1 MLRLLVC
8 TLFTQENEFEEC
20 VKSIQIQNYRHFEHI
35 VFENLP
41 NKEAHDAL
49 YSSFF
54 DNSAEFDL
62 LVKVDA
68 DMVLT
73 DRDFFGKLA
82 EKFCTLPWLE
92 HLEIAVHDFF
102 SDQLIWGLHVY
113 RNTFQWKKKEE
124 TLFTDLVPMDNKRK
138 LSDADDLAPA
148 AIHCKNPGR
157 FQSFHYGIHKAVKIM
172 QPDRKD
178 KKPSYSKYHWDIIQ
192 KTWNHF
198 LTTKDVRLGLS
209 VLGAEF
215 AFLNK
220 LQPGHLDYTNPYCY
234 DHFIEY
240 ENYDFGQIFQ
250 EINRFRNW
258 NWGFLPDEM
267 RRDVISYLEGGH
279 MLHLRTLARLM
290 IGLSMYMK
298 RKCIGLISK

>member
-1 MLRLLVC
+1 M
-8 TLFTQENEFEEC
+8 Q
-20 VKSIQIQNYRHFEHI
+20 SIQKQSYRHFEHI

-73 DRDFFGKLA
+73 DLDFFGKVV
-82 EKFCTLPWLE
+82 EKFSTHPWLE
-92 HLEIAVHDFF
+92 QLEIAVQDFF
-102 SDQLIWGLHVY
+102 SDQFIWGLNVY
-113 RNTFQWKKKEE
+113 RNTVQWQKGKEN
-124 TLFTDLVPMDNKRK
+124 LFTDFVPTKSERK
-138 LSDADDLAPA
+138 LSDAEELAPA

-178 KKPSYSKYHWDIIQ
+178 KKLSYSRYHWDIIQ

-198 LTTKDVRLGLS
+198 LTTKDVRLGIC

-220 LQPGHLDYTNPYCY
+220 LQPGHLDYTNPYCH
-234 DHFIEY
+234 DHFIKY
-240 ENYDFGQIFQ
+240 ENYDFDQIFQ
-250 EINRFRNW
+250 EINRIRNW
-258 NWGFLPDEM
+258 NWGFLPSEM
-267 RRDVISYLEGGH
+267 RRDVLSYLEGGH
-279 MLHLRTLARLM
+279 MLHLRSLARLV
-290 IGLSMYMK
+290 IGLPSHMK
-298 RKCIGLISK
+298 RKWIGLISK